1 VLRAPLE
8 LELRLHGLRACP
20 AGSNRRGLGGGG
32 GGGNF
37 SPQEYGQ
44 YIEEDDPREI
54 EDLGEIGD
62 GDGGG
67 EGGANSSM
75 ESEGVAVQVTRE

>member
-1 VLRAPLE
+1 MFFCFVP
-8 LELRLHGLRACP
+8 
-20 AGSNRRGLGGGG
+20 GSDRRGLGGG

-44 YIEEDDPREI
+44 YIDEDDPREI
-54 EDLGEIGD
+54 EDLRGIGEGE
-62 GDGGG
+62 G
-67 EGGANSSM
+67 EGGVNSSM